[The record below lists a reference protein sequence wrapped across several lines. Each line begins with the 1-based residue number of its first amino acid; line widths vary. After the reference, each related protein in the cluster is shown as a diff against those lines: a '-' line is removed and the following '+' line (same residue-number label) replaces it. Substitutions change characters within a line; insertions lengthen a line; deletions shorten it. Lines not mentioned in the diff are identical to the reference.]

1 MAKNNKRKVDTFV
14 HEKSGI
20 EIECFAEGT
29 RFMCTVLEEE
39 MSEGDASVL
48 RHRVFDKLEH
58 WMKMEW
64 HGIIEVSCEKDEKN
78 YYYRDDRPD
87 LEGSIKLTAK
97 RYYLSRSPA
106 GRVVKC
112 DWETDEEHRKAKL
125 EKFGGADLQLTRL
138 PLKAPFNTTTSRRDD
153 PVWLLN
159 YDESL
164 WATIE
169 GMIESL
175 HQMRERLN
183 RMFKTKDGILQLQG
197 AGQKL
202 LLGPGKAK

>member
-1 MAKNNKRKVDTFV
+1 MAKNNKRKVDTFI

-20 EIECFAEGT
+20 EIDCFAEGT
-29 RFMCTVLEEE
+29 RFTCMVLEEE
-39 MSEGDASVL
+39 MTDSDASVL

-58 WMKMEW
+58 WMTMTW
-64 HGIIEVSCEKDEKN
+64 YGIIEVSCEKEERN
-78 YYYRDDRPD
+78 YYRDETPE
-87 LEGSIKLTAK
+87 LEGTIKLTAK

-138 PLKAPFNTTTSRRDD
+138 PLKAPFNTTTTRRDD

-159 YDESL
+159 YDDQL

-169 GMIESL
+169 GMIEAI

-183 RMFKTKDGILQLQG
+183 KMFKTKDGVLLLQS
-197 AGQKL
+197 AGMKL
-202 LLGPGKAK
+202 LAAPGGKK